1 MKNEAKLI
9 LLCHLDSHGP
19 SLHVCNVKLNTCQC
33 QHKCQSNS
41 KLYLGQTRPQLV
53 TIPFVVWRTFWIS
66 PQLNIRRIHCSVLNQ
81 EHTLMGMFLFTAPNW
96 AASSLLTFL
105 LHTNL
110 AEYLSFP
117 VSLYI
122 CHPMCWSWMRT
133 EKEEEWVCRGGIT
146 SASKNKKKVLVQ
158 MQVTRVV
165 TKTEST
171 LQEIAKKD
179 FLHKWY
185 VPDSEA
191 CKVIISEFLQIGI
204 GIMSSRFPLSLKGP
218 IRWWGS

>member
-1 MKNEAKLI
+1 M
-9 LLCHLDSHGP
+9 
-19 SLHVCNVKLNTCQC
+19 CNVKLNTCQC
-33 QHKCQSNS
+33 QPKCQSNS

-53 TIPFVVWRTFWIS
+53 TIPLLFDVLFELAPTG
-66 PQLNIRRIHCSVLNQ
+66 QLNIRRIHCSVLNQ

-146 SASKNKKKVLVQ
+146 SSDSKNKKKVVLQ
-158 MQVTRVV
+158 MQVTRVA
-165 TKTEST
+165 SCH
-171 LQEIAKKD
+171 QNRIN
-179 FLHKWY
+179 
-185 VPDSEA
+185 PSED
-191 CKVIISEFLQIGI
+191 C
-204 GIMSSRFPLSLKGP
+204 RKGLLALVVCT
-218 IRWWGS
+218 WFWS

>member
-1 MKNEAKLI
+1 M
-9 LLCHLDSHGP
+9 GP
-19 SLHVCNVKLNTCQC
+19 VYMCVMSNWKHVNVSLSVKAIVNCIWG
-33 QHKCQSNS
+33 KPAPNS
-41 KLYLGQTRPQLV
+41 SPS
-53 TIPFVVWRTFWIS
+53 PFVVWRTFWIS
-66 PQLNIRRIHCSVLNQ
+66 PNQLNIRRIHCSVLNQ

-146 SASKNKKKVLVQ
+146 SSDSKNKKKVLF
-158 MQVTRVV
+158 TNA
-165 TKTEST
+165 S
-171 LQEIAKKD
+171 
-179 FLHKWY
+179 Y
-185 VPDSEA
+185 
-191 CKVIISEFLQIGI
+191 
-204 GIMSSRFPLSLKGP
+204 
-218 IRWWGS
+218 